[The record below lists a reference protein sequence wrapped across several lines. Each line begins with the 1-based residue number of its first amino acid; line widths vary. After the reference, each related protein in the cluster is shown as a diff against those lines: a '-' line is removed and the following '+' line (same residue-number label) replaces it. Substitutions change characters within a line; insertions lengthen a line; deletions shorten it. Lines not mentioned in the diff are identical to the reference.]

1 MEGFTLKP
9 NDIEINISPEKE
21 KEVVKLT
28 LSMFDGD
35 WVRTLT
41 GIDCTFNKES
51 KLIKETVSKI
61 EALRDICGEINNSR
75 VSEWQRKYFDH
86 QSRVSDSKRTEETK

>member
-9 NDIEINISPEKE
+9 NDIEINISPETE
-21 KEVVKLT
+21 KEIVKLT

-35 WVRTLT
+35 WVTTLT
-41 GIDCTFNKES
+41 GIDRTFNKES
-51 KLIKETVSKI
+51 KRIKETVSKL

-86 QSRVSDSKRTEETK
+86 QSINSDIGGKA

>member
-35 WVRTLT
+35 WVTTLT
-41 GIDCTFNKES
+41 GIDCTFNKKS

-75 VSEWQRKYFDH
+75 VSEWQRKYFDY
-86 QSRVSDSKRTEETK
+86 QSMTSDSVGRNDLK